1 MKRGYIKTEA
11 IVLRSTDYSESDRIL
26 TLFTRTN
33 GKLSA
38 IAKGAKK
45 SKRRFVGRL
54 DVVTCVEAMLFKSRS
69 MELARLDEARLID
82 GYTELKGDMERLGYA
97 SYMVELA
104 DEFTPPG
111 EPNEA
116 MFEHLKGF
124 LHMLRGAVS
133 TESAARF
140 FEVRLLDIA
149 GLMPHLTGCVSCRKD
164 TVEERMCFVMVRGG
178 LLCRGCMG
186 QGIEG
191 IGLSAGTIKTL
202 VMAARLPAGKLHVLS
217 AGEVFKKEAR
227 KMLSECIKY
236 HLGKVPRCMRFIDMV
251 NAI

>member
-1 MKRGYIKTEA
+1 MKRGYMKTEA
-11 IVLRSTDYSESDRIL
+11 IVLRSNDYSEADRIL

-54 DVVTCVEAMLFKSRS
+54 DLITCVEAMLFRNRS
-69 MELARLDEARLID
+69 MEMVRLDDARLID
-82 GYTELKGDMERLGYA
+82 GYTELKADMERLGYA

-111 EPNEA
+111 EPNVT

-124 LHMLRGAVS
+124 LGMLKGAES
-133 TESAARF
+133 TESVARF
-140 FEVRLLDIA
+140 FEIRLLDIA

-164 TVEERMCFVMVRGG
+164 MIEERMSFVMDKGG
-178 LLCRGCMG
+178 LLCRGCRG

-191 IGLSAGTIKTL
+191 MGLSAGTVKML
-202 VMAARLPAGKLHVLS
+202 LMAARLPVEKLHVLS

-236 HLGKVPRCMRFIDMV
+236 HLGKVPRCMRFIEMV
-251 NAI
+251 DAI